1 MATRIKPVKKEL
13 YEEDF
18 YAWTRD
24 QAKALR
30 RLADERWN
38 GPLDLLH
45 LAEELEDLG
54 SEQQWAV
61 ESQLERIIE
70 HLLKLEHSPS
80 AEPRRQW
87 MISVVDARGEIERRM
102 SPTIRREVEP
112 ALPNRYR
119 RVRRKAELALLDMA
133 RPRQLGRYPPIART
147 TSTTSSP
154 TSGGRRIGT
163 GSALIPEDK
172 LNRPTRAAVAA

>member
-1 MATRIKPVKKEL
+1 MATRAEQL
-13 YEEDF
+13 YQEDF

-24 QAKALR
+24 QAAALR

-45 LAEELEDLG
+45 LAEEVEDLG

-80 AEPRRQW
+80 RNPRRQW

-102 SPTIRREVEP
+102 TATIRREVEP
-112 ALPNRYR
+112 ALLNRYR
-119 RVRRKAELALLDMA
+119 RARRKAELALLDQGEA
-133 RPRQLGRYPPIART
+133 DAAAALPDPCPYAFDELLADEWWPR
-147 TSTTSSP
+147 
-154 TSGGRRIGT
+154 
-163 GSALIPEDK
+163 
-172 LNRPTRAAVAA
+172 NRHDLTDQV

>member
-1 MATRIKPVKKEL
+1 MATRVAQL
-13 YEEDF
+13 YKQDF
-18 YAWTRD
+18 YAWTRE
-24 QAKALR
+24 QAAALR

-80 AEPRRQW
+80 RDPRRQW
-87 MISVVDARGEIERRM
+87 MISVNSARGELARRIT
-102 SPTIRREVEP
+102 PTIRNHVEV
-112 ALPNRYR
+112 ALPDLYR
-119 RVRRKAELALLDMA
+119 RARRNGELALLDQREVEAA
-133 RPRQLGRYPPIART
+133 R
-147 TSTTSSP
+147 
-154 TSGGRRIGT
+154 
-163 GSALIPEDK
+163 ALPADCPYAFDDLLADEWWPANRHGLSEDG
-172 LNRPTRAAVAA
+172 